1 MILSLLVAVVA
12 VAYALLRGG
21 SLDKLANTRFR
32 WPPLLF
38 AGLVLQ
44 LGFDLWSPAFL
55 TNTAKVAIL
64 VVSQLMVASFLAL
77 NWKLPGMRI
86 AALGMG
92 LNAIVIALNG
102 AMPVSLDAARIAG
115 LGPSGAVGIKHDILG
130 PDTLLPWLGDVIPV
144 PILHKVASIGDI
156 VLAVG
161 IGRFAYCSSTRAE
174 ENDRLEAE
182 HHAVP

>member
-1 MILSLLVAVVA
+1 MLLSLLVALLA
-12 VAYALLRGG
+12 VAYALVRGG
-21 SLDKLANTRFR
+21 SLDKLAETRFR

-44 LGFDLWSPAFL
+44 LGFDLWNPGFL

-64 VVSQLMVASFLAL
+64 VVSQLMVASLLAL
-77 NWKLPGMRI
+77 NWQLPGMRL

-92 LNAIVIALNG
+92 LNALVIGLNG

-115 LGPSGAVGIKHDILG
+115 LGPEGAVGIKHDILG
-130 PDTLLPWLGDVIPV
+130 PQTLLPWLGDVIPV
-144 PILHKVASIGDI
+144 PILHKVASIGDV

-161 IGRFAYCSSTRAE
+161 IGRFAYCSATRSE
-174 ENDRLEAE
+174 EHEHLKDELE
-182 HHAVP
+182 VNV